1 MPAPRRH
8 FTATGFV
15 VHAGHVLLHWHPKV
29 AAWLPPGGHVEPNED
44 PVQAV
49 TREVREEAGV
59 ESEVAGPAPALPL
72 DYPRQVQPPFT
83 IMVEDIH
90 DPVDGFH
97 YHIDMIYFCRLVGPP
112 RRLNPGWTW
121 VSRDRLAGGAA
132 LQLGDSPCEP
142 PPEDVRL
149 LAELAFA
156 AVEGQT
162 RKGENR
168 HSDRISGL

>member
-1 MPAPRRH
+1 MQAATRH

-15 VHAGHVLLHWHPKV
+15 VHEGHVLLHWHPKV

-59 ESEVAGPAPALPL
+59 EAEVIGPAPALPL

-97 YHIDMIYFCRLVGPP
+97 YHIDMIYFCRLAGPGNRCSP
-112 RRLNPGWTW
+112 LNPGWTW
-121 VSRDRLAGGAA
+121 VSRERLA
-132 LQLGDSPCEP
+132 P
-142 PPEDVRL
+142 
-149 LAELAFA
+149 
-156 AVEGQT
+156 QT
-162 RKGENR
+162 HG
-168 HSDRISGL
+168 